1 MRAATVNAR
10 AGLLALAILMALG
23 ESASADQRGAASM
36 LHSVSKSGI
45 NATASY
51 GTPRHRFSQADEIPA
66 DASRDVVVV
75 PVAVALVP
83 HTCAPRYG
91 TGGVPLTFTFA
102 DTTGDCA
109 TFTSPEPVEQRP
121 GRPGRPP
128 RPSPEEIARTLAD
141 RAVSLAPEPDL
152 QVTPSGI
159 GLTGL
164 ESYFWLETS
173 PEPIEATAQAGPV
186 LVTAQARAVQYVWNF
201 GDGSDMVT
209 TGSGRRWSA
218 SRGGNIGHVY
228 ETRGRYELAVDVV
241 WEARWRIGEGPW
253 QSLGYFSNSD
263 SRPYRVRQVIAVL
276 TEPE

>member
-1 MRAATVNAR
+1 M
-10 AGLLALAILMALG
+10 
-23 ESASADQRGAASM
+23 
-36 LHSVSKSGI
+36 
-45 NATASY
+45 
-51 GTPRHRFSQADEIPA
+51 
-66 DASRDVVVV
+66 
-75 PVAVALVP
+75 
-83 HTCAPRYG
+83 
-91 TGGVPLTFTFA
+91 TFTFA
-102 DTTGDCA
+102 ETTGDCA

-152 QVTPSGI
+152 RVTPSGI

-173 PEPIEATAQAGPV
+173 PSPIEATAQAGPV

-209 TGSGRRWSA
+209 NGSGRRWSA

-241 WEARWRIGEGPW
+241 WEARWRIGAGPW